1 VNYTNARGVFSA
13 KAFGQKNLNRLKSI
27 QKEQI
32 VKYKK
37 LLTSRDKKSRK
48 ALFS

>member
-1 VNYTNARGVFSA
+1 MRGVYFFA
-13 KAFGQKNLNRLKSI
+13 KAFGLINLNRLKRI

-37 LLTSRDKKSRK
+37 LLTIRDKKSRK